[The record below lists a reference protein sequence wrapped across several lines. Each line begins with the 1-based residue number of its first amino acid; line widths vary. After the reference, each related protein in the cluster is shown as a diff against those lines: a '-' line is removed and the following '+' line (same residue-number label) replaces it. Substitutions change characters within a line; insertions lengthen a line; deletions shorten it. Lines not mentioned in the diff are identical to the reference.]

1 MHLRHVLQLSPSNL
15 ETMEDLVKIYRR
27 MGDEEMASKY
37 EKKIEVVKGNI
48 QLDKA
53 EKAAAE
59 TAAAAAPGLLN

>member
-48 QLDKA
+48 QLAKA
-53 EKAAAE
+53 ENAAAE